1 MSLVLFLFTGE
12 NGQGELG
19 LENMERQTNSA
30 HYLNRVQIDESV
42 DEHDKPVRILT
53 LEAVEGVFAFVI
65 THEAAEVAEPF
76 RSTAVSYVW
85 KPKEPDMT
93 FRSTIAASIFLAGT
107 ALATAQT
114 VVVTPEQEVVVR
126 EYVKTNPVV
135 VERPSNFELVLGAI
149 IPDILKP
156 GELAENTLPNKYQYV
171 QMDGRTVLI
180 DPATRKGVHIIQ

>member
-1 MSLVLFLFTGE
+1 
-12 NGQGELG
+12 
-19 LENMERQTNSA
+19 
-30 HYLNRVQIDESV
+30 
-42 DEHDKPVRILT
+42 
-53 LEAVEGVFAFVI
+53 
-65 THEAAEVAEPF
+65 
-76 RSTAVSYVW
+76 
-85 KPKEPDMT
+85 MT
-93 FRSTIAASIFLAGT
+93 FRSTVAATIFLAGT

-135 VERPSNFELVLGAI
+135 VDRPSNFELVLGAI

-180 DPATRKGVHIIQ
+180 DPSTRKVVHIIN

>member
-1 MSLVLFLFTGE
+1 M
-12 NGQGELG
+12 
-19 LENMERQTNSA
+19 M
-30 HYLNRVQIDESV
+30 
-42 DEHDKPVRILT
+42 
-53 LEAVEGVFAFVI
+53 
-65 THEAAEVAEPF
+65 
-76 RSTAVSYVW
+76 
-85 KPKEPDMT
+85 
-93 FRSTIAASIFLAGT
+93 FRSTIAATIVLAGT

-135 VERPSNFELVLGAI
+135 VDRPSNFELVLGAI

-180 DPATRKGVHIIQ
+180 DPATRKVVHIIQ

>member
-1 MSLVLFLFTGE
+1 
-12 NGQGELG
+12 
-19 LENMERQTNSA
+19 
-30 HYLNRVQIDESV
+30 
-42 DEHDKPVRILT
+42 
-53 LEAVEGVFAFVI
+53 
-65 THEAAEVAEPF
+65 
-76 RSTAVSYVW
+76 
-85 KPKEPDMT
+85 MT
-93 FRSTIAASIFLAGT
+93 FRSTIAATILLAGT

-114 VVVTPEQEVVVR
+114 VVVTPDQEVVVR

-180 DPATRKGVHIIQ
+180 DPSTRKVVHIINQ